1 MGYSWEQEERRA
13 GYSKETML
21 VGKAS
26 KRSRISPGKEGRVG
40 RRVEHRLSRE
50 DVAHMGI
57 LKLAGS
63 ARLCSA
69 EWVRFISGTS
79 P

>member
-1 MGYSWEQEERRA
+1 
-13 GYSKETML
+13 ML

-40 RRVEHRLSRE
+40 KRGEHRLSRE

-63 ARLCSA
+63 AR
-69 EWVRFISGTS
+69 
-79 P
+79 